1 MKDTSSIYM
10 EETGQPYTKL
20 SPEGIYYTTDYVE
33 WLEQKLTNQ
42 AKNNDALDLVSK
54 SIAEQYAVF
63 CVICERKGKPLL
75 NIEDYIKQY
84 VC

>member
-1 MKDTSSIYM
+1 M
-10 EETGQPYTKL
+10 EETGQPYTQL

-33 WLEQKLTNQ
+33 WLKQKLTNQ